1 VGTGIYWMGP
11 EAFKEIALNGKNGA
25 VLWEAPT
32 QGIPMGSPA
41 VGEIDSSSPGP
52 EIVTMS
58 RGGWLYSWSANGTKR
73 YQTCVSDSPCGS
85 TSATNNGVALA
96 DINGDGVVDA
106 ITQPEQTLVVANA
119 KTGAIEERDRSAYT
133 KTIFASSST
142 PTVVNINGKATIFV
156 TSRGDFNNNVAY
168 DDNDELVVQAWQSQ
182 SALGAAPWPTFKQ
195 NMMRTSNATAPKP
208 RDPVPTQNFVTQAY
222 KDFLNR
228 TPSSDEV
235 NACTSRLMN
244 YQLTRYDLATQLSKS
259 SEWITKVVTSFYHDT
274 LNRDPDPIGLNGWVT
289 AAQGGKP
296 ITQIASAFYASDEY
310 FTNIGHSDY
319 RTWVTDLYQ
328 KLLLRSPDPAGLDG
342 WVTVLN
348 NGKSRS
354 DVAIGFYQS
363 NEKLGVRI
371 TALYASLLGRA
382 PEPGA
387 VHNWTPFVASNGD
400 LVLAAAIA
408 GSDEYMGRAQT
419 PH

>member
-1 VGTGIYWMGP
+1 
-11 EAFKEIALNGKNGA
+11 
-25 VLWEAPT
+25 
-32 QGIPMGSPA
+32 
-41 VGEIDSSSPGP
+41 
-52 EIVTMS
+52 
-58 RGGWLYSWSANGTKR
+58 
-73 YQTCVSDSPCGS
+73 
-85 TSATNNGVALA
+85 VALA

-195 NMMRTSNATAPKP
+195 NMMRTSNATALKP

-228 TPSSDEV
+228 TPSTDEV
-235 NACTSRLMN
+235 NAWTSRLMN

-259 SEWITKVVTSFYHDT
+259 NEWITKVVTSFYHDT
-274 LNRDPDPIGLNGWVT
+274 LNRDPDPVGLSGWVA

-310 FTNIGHSDY
+310 FNTIGHNDY

-328 KLLLRSPDPAGLDG
+328 KLLLRSPDPAGLNA
-342 WVTVLN
+342 WVSALN
-348 NGKSRS
+348 SGKPRG
-354 DVAIGFYQS
+354 DVAVGFYQS

-371 TALYASLLGRA
+371 TTLYQSLLGRA

-387 VHNWTPFVASNGD
+387 VQNWSPFVAANGD

-419 PH
+419 LH